1 MVEFD
6 GVNVSTWALSSTV
19 PKLIHIHTAGRKSH
33 WSITHLYA
41 FGYVKVGHILH
52 KKTKNIK
59 INVSTSKNTPSQ
71 S

>member
-6 GVNVSTWALSSTV
+6 GVNTSTWVLYSIV
-19 PKLIHIHTAGRKSH
+19 PKLMHSQTARRKSH
-33 WSITHLYA
+33 QSITHLYA
-41 FGYVKVGHILH
+41 FGYVKLGHILH

-59 INVSTSKNTPSQ
+59 IKVSTSKNTPSQ

>member
-6 GVNVSTWALSSTV
+6 GVNISTWALSSIV
-19 PKLIHIHTAGRKSH
+19 PKLMHSQITGRKSH
-33 WSITHLYA
+33 RSITHLYA

-59 INVSTSKNTPSQ
+59 IKVSTSKNTPSQ